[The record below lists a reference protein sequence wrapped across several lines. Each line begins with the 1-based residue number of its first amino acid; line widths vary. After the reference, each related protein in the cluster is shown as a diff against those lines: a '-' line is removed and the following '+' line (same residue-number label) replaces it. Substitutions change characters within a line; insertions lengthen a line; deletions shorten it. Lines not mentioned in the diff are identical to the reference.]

1 MKLFIKRNISSE
13 KTAFVVFNE
22 QGYEKYNIVL
32 KKKKSYYG
40 FDIISTDSNLMCKVR
55 KIPVGNVNTYSIK
68 DNCRRVTFVCVPVSD
83 TIKCHFYGVNWH
95 VTGNAISKNFYI
107 MDVDNSVIATHK
119 MIAPDY
125 ELNVFDNA
133 NELISLATCICIN
146 LINTVDNRATQA
158 V

>member
-13 KTAFVVFNE
+13 KNAFVAFNE
-22 QGYEKYNIVL
+22 QGNEKYNIVL
-32 KKKKSYYG
+32 RKKKSYYG
-40 FDIISTDSNLMCKVR
+40 FDIISTDGNLVCKVR

-95 VTGNAISKNFYI
+95 VTGNAISKNFCI

-119 MIAPDY
+119 MIASDY